1 MKNWLLDRQGEV
13 WLTKLSAWSKRA
25 NMLSIHPFS
34 QIHTLASP
42 MRTSLSFF
50 RSLSFAPHQHCHRL
64 LRLPTTKPHHLSGT
78 IAAAPSNSTFVKH
91 LSTSRETSQ
100 EDEAFGYLNESNNKG
115 SLDFDVGSEMRHL
128 GGSVVEV
135 KELEGLPEQWRRA
148 KLAWLC
154 KELPAHKAGTLVR
167 ILNAQKKWLRQE
179 DATYLA
185 VHCMRIRENETGF
198 RV

>member
-1 MKNWLLDRQGEV
+1 
-13 WLTKLSAWSKRA
+13 
-25 NMLSIHPFS
+25 MLSIHPFS
-34 QIHTLASP
+34 QIHTLTSP

-50 RSLSFAPHQHCHRL
+50 RSLSFAPHQHCHQL
-64 LRLPTTKPHHLSGT
+64 LRLPTTKPHHLSRI

-135 KELEGLPEQWRRA
+135 KELEELPEQWRRA